1 AAAAAG
7 AASFTSPG
15 KKSAKTTPR
24 SGRKCYTTGVA
35 DGAGRDGGAGAAA
48 ARVTQQNGPR
58 GEGALQDVLV
68 WNESGMAKSM
78 GCRGW
83 WRHQDHWQRRLD
95 VTKQRPRGAHLNKAL
110 QDPKYRT
117 RLCSHWENS
126 KGMLCPMRRR
136 GAGKCDFAHGGLEL
150 RVRANKRDR
159 WGRHVGGSNPLD
171 GGGGGLNVNL
181 DASGGEDTLGAA
193 RSIGRIR
200 VENGEKDGVGVIGG

>member
-1 AAAAAG
+1 
-7 AASFTSPG
+7 
-15 KKSAKTTPR
+15 
-24 SGRKCYTTGVA
+24 
-35 DGAGRDGGAGAAA
+35 
-48 ARVTQQNGPR
+48 
-58 GEGALQDVLV
+58 
-68 WNESGMAKSM
+68 MAKSM

-126 KGMLCPMRRR
+126 KGTLCPMRRR
-136 GAGKCDFAHGGLEL
+136 GTGKCDFAHGGLEL

-159 WGRHVGGSNPLD
+159 WGRHAVASAASPD
-171 GGGGGLNVNL
+171 GVAGVNL

-200 VENGEKDGVGVIGG
+200 VENGEKDGLGVGGGGAGGG